1 MLGQSVGLS
10 REEIAAMAAPAELE
24 TFDATDRLVLRYSE
38 GLTRDNRVDDAMYA
52 ELSERF
58 SKDELVELC
67 LTIGLA
73 AMVNRFHAT
82 FLTDLDEATDE
93 AVGDVAFCPIGR

>member
-1 MLGQSVGLS
+1 
-10 REEIAAMAAPAELE
+10 MAAPSDLE

-38 GLTRDNRVDDAMYA
+38 VLTRDNRVDDALYA
-52 ELSERF
+52 ELNERF

-67 LTIGLA
+67 LTVGLS

-82 FLTDLDEATDE
+82 FLTDVDEATSDS
-93 AVGDVAFCPIGR
+93 VGDVTFCPIGR